1 MCDLY
6 FDMMHASALKSEND
20 VQMKRIKIGKKR
32 EIFFVIELWIIP
44 LLLMFICWLEVLYI
58 AWALLGRQ
66 NQTIKHER
74 KVFGQDLIIE
84 SIHATTQHLSF
95 IIVIID
101 ADKLQLVIIM
111 LIQLEKKELQSFYL

>member
-1 MCDLY
+1 
-6 FDMMHASALKSEND
+6 
-20 VQMKRIKIGKKR
+20 
-32 EIFFVIELWIIP
+32 
-44 LLLMFICWLEVLYI
+44 MFICWLEVLYI

-95 IIVIID
+95 IHAITQHLSFIIVIID
-101 ADKLQLVIIM
+101 ADKLQTILLFVKKVLSLSVHSNTKKKKIRENQLALLVEVIRGG
-111 LIQLEKKELQSFYL
+111 

>member
-1 MCDLY
+1 
-6 FDMMHASALKSEND
+6 
-20 VQMKRIKIGKKR
+20 
-32 EIFFVIELWIIP
+32 
-44 LLLMFICWLEVLYI
+44 MFICWLEVLYI

-95 IIVIID
+95 IHAITQHLSFIIVIID
-101 ADKLQLVIIM
+101 ADKLQTILLFV
-111 LIQLEKKELQSFYL
+111 KKVLSLSVRGG